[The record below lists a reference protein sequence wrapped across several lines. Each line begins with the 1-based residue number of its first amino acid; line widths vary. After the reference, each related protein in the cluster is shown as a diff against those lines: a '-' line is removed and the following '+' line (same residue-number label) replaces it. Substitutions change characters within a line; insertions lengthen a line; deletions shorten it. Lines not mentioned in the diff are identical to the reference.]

1 MYYAVLNFKDGNGK
15 RKQKWISTG
24 LEVKNN
30 KRKAEQALNKL
41 IAEYEKTKII
51 VSDKQKFTVFMEEW
65 LKTIKIILSPQH
77 TMDIVS
83 TLTSILSHFLISLM

>member
-65 LKTIKIILSPQH
+65 LKTIKNNIK
-77 TMDIVS
+77 S
-83 TLTSILSHFLISLM
+83 TTYDGYCINFNKHIKPFLISLM